1 MANIIDILRKLIA
14 PYYYIIIAIVV
25 IIIFSIVIYYLNKS
39 TFKKVNNN
47 IFTDVA
53 NSNIRNKEVTIFL
66 FHVDW
71 CPHCKKALPEWEKF
85 KADNNG
91 KEINGYVLRCVEID
105 CTNETSD
112 VTRAINEYNIESY
125 PTVKMLKNNQKIEF
139 DSKITNTALNSF
151 AVTMLND

>member
-1 MANIIDILRKLIA
+1 MANIIEILRKLIA

-53 NSNIRNKEVTIFL
+53 NSNIRNREVTIF
-66 FHVDW
+66 FFSVDW